1 MPPPIRQQTT
11 DLTITV
17 PTLRALGQPIA
28 PNFIGLSLELFGV
41 HYYLNSKVATLL
53 RELRSLTPGAQPGPV
68 LRIGGGSADAS
79 CFVDAGPMPSGCG
92 HRITRA
98 DLAEYAA
105 FAAREP
111 DLNLSYVIDVNF
123 GRSPSPDL
131 AVAHVKALRET
142 SGLWPL
148 VKAIEIGN
156 EQDHYARLTPQE
168 QRSGGAAHRSMTY
181 HYEEYATE
189 FAAYIAALRG
199 AGLPKRRIQGGTW
212 CCAPNRMD
220 QGARVA
226 CAGGFL
232 GNVSNYL
239 KRFASELLSF
249 SYHRYPTNHC
259 AGGQVTPSELL
270 ADHAS
275 IGMAEWMAPLAASAA
290 SSRIEFVVGE
300 GNSVACGGIPG
311 VSDTFASALWALDFL
326 CLLSKAGVR
335 QFNFHGGPDVVYTP
349 IGFGRDGSLEVRPLY
364 YGLRLFAELTSDSSV
379 WIDIDGIVSGRMADN
394 KPTADPLCRHGLQ
407 TGATCCAA
415 SCGTCGGNDCG
426 SRPGGERACCGH
438 AISESGR
445 QCNEVNAP
453 CVLDTS
459 FQASPIAQHATRD
472 AHGRVRVLV
481 IARDTRASKTQATTV
496 CVPARGPSA
505 PAREAELVRLIAP
518 SLASTHDAPIRLGGQ
533 TWRASLDGSP
543 SGERQVERVPG
554 VFRPGASP
562 EAASECFQFELAPLS
577 AVMIVVPR
585 G

>member
-1 MPPPIRQQTT
+1 MVIRLHVCGAADTLVRRLVVDRRLFNGIAACANAIFAASTATTFTAATNFDAAANDSASSPPPPPAPSTSRARSSWGGWPSPARPPPPAPSPPPPPPPPSILPPPIRQQTT

-79 CFVDAGPMPSGCG
+79 CFVDAGPMPLGCG

-181 HYEEYATE
+181 HYEEYAAD

-220 QGARVA
+220 EER
-226 CAGGFL
+226 GGRLCWRIPRQRQQLFEAL
-232 GNVSNYL
+232 
-239 KRFASELLSF
+239 ASELLSILV
-249 SYHRYPTNHC
+249 SSLPHQPLRRRM
-259 AGGQVTPSELL
+259 VTPSELL

-275 IGMAEWMAPLAASAA
+275 IGMAECTLWRLSPPLPRAVVSSLLWVRATRSLAAV
-290 SSRIEFVVGE
+290 F
-300 GNSVACGGIPG
+300 
-311 VSDTFASALWALDFL
+311 
-326 CLLSKAGVR
+326 
-335 QFNFHGGPDVVYTP
+335 
-349 IGFGRDGSLEVRPLY
+349 
-364 YGLRLFAELTSDSSV
+364 
-379 WIDIDGIVSGRMADN
+379 
-394 KPTADPLCRHGLQ
+394 
-407 TGATCCAA
+407 
-415 SCGTCGGNDCG
+415 
-426 SRPGGERACCGH
+426 
-438 AISESGR
+438 
-445 QCNEVNAP
+445 
-453 CVLDTS
+453 
-459 FQASPIAQHATRD
+459 
-472 AHGRVRVLV
+472 
-481 IARDTRASKTQATTV
+481 
-496 CVPARGPSA
+496 
-505 PAREAELVRLIAP
+505 
-518 SLASTHDAPIRLGGQ
+518 LASLTFCVGTVGARLSLLAIKGGCAPVQLPRRTGRGVHANRVWKGRL
-533 TWRASLDGSP
+533 A
-543 SGERQVERVPG
+543 
-554 VFRPGASP
+554 
-562 EAASECFQFELAPLS
+562 
-577 AVMIVVPR
+577 
-585 G
+585 